1 MNGNNNYNNQQNN
14 NTPWTMEQLLA
25 TPQVNNP
32 QPQEQIQQP
41 VQEPQKKKSKK
52 GIIIAIILILLI
64 LGGVVLFF
72 LLNKDTITKE
82 KEKQENLNW
91 SGIYKNGE
99 DYVKIYQLD
108 EDTIYFDIITEESR
122 AYTTATIDGNTAEAK
137 IYATYKLEL
146 NDNKLKVTSTDEYM
160 LNATYTKKGEYS
172 KNDIYIDNY
181 GDPEA
186 LNTIVNGT
194 FYYERR
200 NGTISIYQP
209 NKDTALFSIT
219 NGEEKFELEV
229 NVIDNKVEH
238 VEELADEKIT
248 ITIDFTEEN
257 LKIRIKSTEKGRF
270 FNHLGGTYIKTGSIT
285 MDSILNERLK

>member
-14 NTPWTMEQLLA
+14 NRPWTMEQLLA

-41 VQEPQKKKSKK
+41 VQEPPKKKSKK
-52 GIIIAIILILLI
+52 GIIIAIILVLLI
-64 LGGVVLFF
+64 LGGVVLFL

-257 LKIRIKSTEKGRF
+257 LKISIKSTEKSRF
-270 FNHLGGTYIKTGSIT
+270 FNRLGGTYIKTGSIT

>member
-41 VQEPQKKKSKK
+41 VQEPPKKKSKK

-64 LGGVVLFF
+64 LGGVVLFL
-72 LLNKDTITKE
+72 LLNKDTITEE

-160 LNATYTKKGEYS
+160 LKATYTKKGEYS

-257 LKIRIKSTEKGRF
+257 LKIKIKSTEKSRF
-270 FNHLGGTYIKTGSIT
+270 FNRLGGTYIKTGSIT